1 MCPGFSKRRMLWGQ
15 RLLMVRPSIS
25 ARKENI
31 RTSICICFL
40 ISYFNCMFIELWG
53 RRSIQCVQMNGGH
66 NCSLSCA
73 GSYLVFRQNVRMKDV
88 EKHGQTKSMFAE
100 SINDNNSHIDR
111 AHTMCRHHGERCA
124 CMISF
129 SPRRSP
135 MTWTLFLFPPDSGT
149 HGGLGR
155 FLNLRWSWNSNPSL
169 PSHPGTGEGPGLAAR
184 GEAA

>member
-15 RLLMVRPSIS
+15 QLLMVRPSIS

-53 RRSIQCVQMNGGH
+53 RRSIQCVQMNGDH

-111 AHTMCRHHGERCA
+111 AHTMCRHHGDAVHAWSHSVLAEA
-124 CMISF
+124 L
-129 SPRRSP
+129 
-135 MTWTLFLFPPDSGT
+135 WGG
-149 HGGLGR
+149 HG
-155 FLNLRWSWNSNPSL
+155 FY
-169 PSHPGTGEGPGLAAR
+169 SHLTVGHTEV
-184 GEAA
+184 